1 MAWLLGMS
9 REEKAQYVIQLYK
22 ENKSIREIAKLMHMS
37 FRDIGAITK
46 RLKSEAERENGYA
59 TDEEVDTEPKSKQS
73 QAFKLFSEGNDPVDA
88 VIALDLPADQ
98 VRSIYQQFWELNNM
112 YKLAEAYDQIKD
124 YLPYFLRLHK
134 ILNDRGMEEQ
144 EIINVLELAN
154 DHQLKHLQW
163 KVEYLRNDI
172 EMLEAQKTKS
182 TNYLLNLNRRLDEFQ
197 GTLSR
202 YESSLPQAYMN
213 QGLIRYDNTNNLYPI
228 PYSEPGSSSYS
239 IRLNYTPM
247 TDEWLWQ

>member
-1 MAWLLGMS
+1 
-9 REEKAQYVIQLYK
+9 
-22 ENKSIREIAKLMHMS
+22 
-37 FRDIGAITK
+37 
-46 RLKSEAERENGYA
+46 
-59 TDEEVDTEPKSKQS
+59 
-73 QAFKLFSEGNDPVDA
+73 
-88 VIALDLPADQ
+88 
-98 VRSIYQQFWELNNM
+98 M
-112 YKLAEAYDQIKD
+112 YELAEVYEEIRP
-124 YLPYFLRLHK
+124 YLPSFLRLHK
-134 ILNDRGMEEQ
+134 ILNDRGMGEQ

-154 DHQLKHLQW
+154 NHQLEHLQW

-172 EMLEAQKTKS
+172 DMLEIQKTKS
-182 TNYLLNLNRRLDEFQ
+182 ANHLLNLNRRFDEFQ